1 VVGKESFIFYSHSN
15 LVMFKSPRL
24 MHSEDLERN
33 MKLWEGGGQP
43 PENNG
48 GSSSHETNDKD
59 DDNQTTTV
67 REIPPSPAALKGLTV
82 AGLTSAAAANDE
94 IDSEIGD
101 GGGGG
106 GLPEEDWKTAAT
118 AEEEVWAAAN
128 SRIFSHEVGGS
139 QKRSLVPD
147 LPAGGGD
154 GGRRNLGLSIFAGYM
169 QAEEEEAGCA
179 LRSAHNKVSFTSLI
193 CKDDDVVLS
202 FIKILSCYAQS
213 INLLVFLMLRTVAF

>member
-1 VVGKESFIFYSHSN
+1 
-15 LVMFKSPRL
+15 MFKSPPL
-24 MHSEDLERN
+24 THSEDLERN

-48 GSSSHETNDKD
+48 GSSSHEKYDKKD

-67 REIPPSPAALKGLTV
+67 REIPPSPAALNGLTV
-82 AGLTSAAAANDE
+82 ASLASAAGAANDE
-94 IDSEIGD
+94 VDSEIGD

-106 GLPEEDWKTAAT
+106 LLEEDWKTAAT

-147 LPAGGGD
+147 LPA
-154 GGRRNLGLSIFAGYM
+154 RNLGLSIFAGYV
-169 QAEEEEAGCA
+169 QAEEEAEGA
-179 LRSAHNKVSFTSLI
+179 LRSAHNKVRFTSLT
-193 CKDDDVVLS
+193 CGDDDDFCFS
-202 FIKILSCYAQS
+202 
-213 INLLVFLMLRTVAF
+213 VFHKKSWAAVHSQLICRFF

>member
-1 VVGKESFIFYSHSN
+1 
-15 LVMFKSPRL
+15 

-48 GSSSHETNDKD
+48 GSSSHETYDKKD

-82 AGLTSAAAANDE
+82 AGLASAAEDE
-94 IDSEIGD
+94 VDSEIG
-101 GGGGG
+101 GG
-106 GLPEEDWKTAAT
+106 GLLEEDWKTAAT

-147 LPAGGGD
+147 LPAAAGD
-154 GGRRNLGLSIFAGYM
+154 GGRRNLGLSIFAGYV
-169 QAEEEEAGCA
+169 QAEEEAGGA
-179 LRSAHNKVSFTSLI
+179 LRSAHNKVRFTSLI
-193 CKDDDVVLS
+193 CKDDNVSLS
-202 FIKILSCYAQS
+202 FIKIMSCYA
-213 INLLVFLMLRTVAF
+213 

>member
-1 VVGKESFIFYSHSN
+1 MEGRGIIIFYSHSN
-15 LVMFKSPRL
+15 LFTFKSPPL
-24 MHSEDLERN
+24 VHSEDLERN

-48 GSSSHETNDKD
+48 GSSNRETYDKND

-67 REIPPSPAALKGLTV
+67 RQIPPSSAALNGLTV
-82 AGLTSAAAANDE
+82 ASLASATATDDE
-94 IDSEIGD
+94 VGSEIG

-139 QKRSLVPD
+139 QKRSLVLE
-147 LPAGGGD
+147 LPVAGGD
-154 GGRRNLGLSIFAGYM
+154 GGRRNLGLSIFAGYV
-169 QAEEEEAGCA
+169 QAEEEAGGA
-179 LRSAHNKVSFTSLI
+179 LRSAHNKVRYTAVEMM
-193 CKDDDVVLS
+193 CV
-202 FIKILSCYAQS
+202 
-213 INLLVFLMLRTVAF
+213 

>member
-1 VVGKESFIFYSHSN
+1 
-15 LVMFKSPRL
+15 

-48 GSSSHETNDKD
+48 GSSNRETYDKKDD

-67 REIPPSPAALKGLTV
+67 REIPTSPAALNGLTV
-82 AGLTSAAAANDE
+82 AGLASAASANDE
-94 IDSEIGD
+94 VDSEIGD
-101 GGGGG
+101 GGGG

-147 LPAGGGD
+147 LPAAGD
-154 GGRRNLGLSIFAGYM
+154 GGRRNLGLSIFAGYA
-169 QAEEEEAGCA
+169 QAEEEAVGA
-179 LRSAHNKVSFTSLI
+179 LRSAHNKVRFTSLI
-193 CKDDDVVLS
+193 CKDDDLSLS
-202 FIKILSCYAQS
+202 FIRIMSCYAQS
-213 INLLVFLMLRTVAF
+213 INL

>member
-1 VVGKESFIFYSHSN
+1 
-15 LVMFKSPRL
+15 

-48 GSSSHETNDKD
+48 GSSSHETYDKKD

-67 REIPPSPAALKGLTV
+67 REIPPSPDALKGLTV
-82 AGLTSAAAANDE
+82 AGIASAAAANDE
-94 IDSEIGD
+94 AESEIGD
-101 GGGGG
+101 GGGG
-106 GLPEEDWKTAAT
+106 LLEEDWKTAAT

-147 LPAGGGD
+147 LPVASGGD
-154 GGRRNLGLSIFAGYM
+154 GGRRNLGLSIFAGYV
-169 QAEEEEAGCA
+169 QAEEEAGGA
-179 LRSAHNKVSFTSLI
+179 LRSAHNKVRFTSLI
-193 CKDDDVVLS
+193 CKDDDLSLS
-202 FIKILSCYAQS
+202 FIRIMSCYAQS
-213 INLLVFLMLRTVAF
+213 INL

>member
-1 VVGKESFIFYSHSN
+1 MLQN
-15 LVMFKSPRL
+15 PPL

-48 GSSSHETNDKD
+48 GSSNHEKYGKKD

-67 REIPPSPAALKGLTV
+67 KELPPSPAALKGLTI
-82 AGLTSAAAANDE
+82 AGRASAAAANDE
-94 IDSEIGD
+94 VDSEIGD

-106 GLPEEDWKTAAT
+106 LLEEDWKTAAT

-147 LPAGGGD
+147 LAAATGD
-154 GGRRNLGLSIFAGYM
+154 GGRRNLGLSIFAGYV
-169 QAEEEEAGCA
+169 QAEEEAGGA
-179 LRSAHNKVSFTSLI
+179 FRSAHNKVRFTSLI
-193 CKDDDVVLS
+193 CKDDDVSLP
-202 FIKILSCYAQS
+202 FIKIMSCYA
-213 INLLVFLMLRTVAF
+213 

>member
-1 VVGKESFIFYSHSN
+1 
-15 LVMFKSPRL
+15 

-48 GSSSHETNDKD
+48 GSSNHETYNKKDD

-67 REIPPSPAALKGLTV
+67 REIPPIPAALKGLTV
-82 AGLTSAAAANDE
+82 AGLASAAKDE
-94 IDSEIGD
+94 VDSEIGD

-106 GLPEEDWKTAAT
+106 GLPEEDWKTAAS

-139 QKRSLVPD
+139 QKRSLVPV
-147 LPAGGGD
+147 LTVAAGD
-154 GGRRNLGLSIFAGYM
+154 GGRRNLGLSIFAGYV
-169 QAEEEEAGCA
+169 QAEEEAVGA
-179 LRSAHNKVSFTSLI
+179 LRSAHNKVRYTAVEMM
-193 CKDDDVVLS
+193 CV
-202 FIKILSCYAQS
+202 
-213 INLLVFLMLRTVAF
+213 

>member
-1 VVGKESFIFYSHSN
+1 
-15 LVMFKSPRL
+15 

-33 MKLWEGGGQP
+33 MKLWEGGGQQGGGQP

-48 GSSSHETNDKD
+48 GSSNHETYDKKD

-67 REIPPSPAALKGLTV
+67 RDIPPSPAALNGLTV
-82 AGLTSAAAANDE
+82 ASLASAAAANDE
-94 IDSEIGD
+94 IDSEIG
-101 GGGGG
+101 GG
-106 GLPEEDWKTAAT
+106 GLLKEDWKTAAT

-154 GGRRNLGLSIFAGYM
+154 GGRRNLGLSIFAGYV
-169 QAEEEEAGCA
+169 QAEEEAGGA
-179 LRSAHNKVSFTSLI
+179 LRSAHNKVRFTSLI
-193 CKDDDVVLS
+193 CGEDDVSLS
-202 FIKILSCYAQS
+202 FIKIMSCYAQS
-213 INLLVFLMLRTVAF
+213 INL